1 VPVLGTIVVD
11 EGAPREEGRGQHSIR
26 PVSLPE
32 TYGAEVDSLPFG
44 VEGKVYLPDEVVHRK
59 PVRYSVSAKHRSVQ
73 GNSSGDIYSEI
84 FGPTR
89 MAWEA
94 DPEVGLNAIEAPDRM
109 VQFGARLRLLIERVR
124 QISPPVRSFQID
136 FSPFPVVF
144 RGEEGIKGVS
154 FSRVLAARESWLK
167 GF

>member
-1 VPVLGTIVVD
+1 
-11 EGAPREEGRGQHSIR
+11 
-26 PVSLPE
+26 
-32 TYGAEVDSLPFG
+32 
-44 VEGKVYLPDEVVHRK
+44 
-59 PVRYSVSAKHRSVQ
+59 
-73 GNSSGDIYSEI
+73 
-84 FGPTR
+84 

-94 DPEVGLNAIEAPDRM
+94 DPEVGLNTIEAPDRV
-109 VQFGARLRLLIERVR
+109 VQLGAHLRLLIKRVR